1 MSDPYRALNLVEE
14 SWRIP
19 NLPWNSRLVNNFKI
33 HIKGTQQN
41 VSQWHCIFIFKRQVH
56 IAIFFILK
64 NFLFTKVLL
73 KIWLTSSK
81 TEAFDNCVYE
91 TKSALFGSLSLE
103 EFHLKTKKEIWENS
117 KLCVSFIFFFITHH
131 HIPQS
136 KSLSRQ
142 VTKCADEAVI
152 TLMACSRNLIIEGFD
167 SSRLRLL

>member
-1 MSDPYRALNLVEE
+1 M
-14 SWRIP
+14 
-19 NLPWNSRLVNNFKI
+19 
-33 HIKGTQQN
+33 
-41 VSQWHCIFIFKRQVH
+41 
-56 IAIFFILK
+56 
-64 NFLFTKVLL
+64 LL
-73 KIWLTSSK
+73 KWLTSSK

-91 TKSALFGSLSLE
+91 TKIALFGSLSLE

-167 SSRLRLL
+167 SSRLRLLWAEIAIAYTNKHNFWTAYFPVPFSLFTL